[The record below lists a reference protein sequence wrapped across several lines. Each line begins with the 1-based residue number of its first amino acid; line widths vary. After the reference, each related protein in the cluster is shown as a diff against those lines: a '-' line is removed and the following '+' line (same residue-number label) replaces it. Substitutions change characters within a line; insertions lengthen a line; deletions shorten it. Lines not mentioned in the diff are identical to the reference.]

1 MKSGIILGI
10 DLCDYKS
17 ELKQNDLVCIDGEFF
32 NLEKIDPRWNKEPGE
47 PDTLNKYFVRSKVNG
62 ELMNFERNEIS
73 KSNIAIFD
81 SKIWFDEG
89 KKIRLGNVT
98 PSDLRAMRAKVM
110 YEWDLPI
117 NTIDTINDEQLLEH
131 IFNGTIVEKEIT
143 NYENPSTKIQYFKLL
158 EN

>member
-1 MKSGIILGI
+1 MKMGIILGI

-17 ELKQNDLVCIDGEFF
+17 ELKQKDLVCIDGDFF
-32 NLEKIDPRWNKEPGE
+32 NLEKIDPRWNREQGE
-47 PDTLNKYFVRSKVNG
+47 SDNPNKYFVRSKVNG
-62 ELMNFERNEIS
+62 ELMNFERSEIS

-81 SKIWFDEG
+81 SKIWFEEG
-89 KKIRLGNVT
+89 KKVRLGNVT

-117 NTIDTINDEQLLEH
+117 DSIDSINDEQLLEH
-131 IFNGTIVEKEIT
+131 QFSGNIIEKEIT
-143 NYENPSTKIQYFKLL
+143 NYENPSTKVQYFKLL